1 MCSQSS
7 SAWVARRADESVD
20 KALHADTFHPHRLKR
35 KPPVNTP
42 ITSLM
47 SSPVFS
53 VSMDDTVQTIE
64 ALMSQHKLSW
74 LPVIEPEGAPVGVI
88 ALSDLLQ
95 FHIRN
100 QDPAVVCAW
109 QICHYK
115 PISVSADASMIDV
128 ARVLRNLD
136 QDGYVVPRP
145 HPELVTRRVLVME
158 RLNGFNFDDVVGM
171 QDDTRI
177 GVVSALDFVRRFV
190 LDAE

>member
-74 LPVIEPEGAPVGVI
+74 LPVIEAEGAPVGVI

-95 FHIRN
+95 FHLRN

-115 PISVSADASMIDV
+115 PISVSADASVVEV
-128 ARVLRNLD
+128 ARLLLAHKIHH
-136 QDGYVVPRP
+136 VV
-145 HPELVTRRVLVME
+145 V
-158 RLNGFNFDDVVGM
+158 M
-171 QDDTRI
+171 QDDTMI